1 MKNRENVQ
9 KRSKNKSARR
19 NGLLRLIVA
28 AFLILLQGVWF
39 VLAFTKLG
47 SYYRWISMAVTA
59 LSFFIVL
66 VIYGTHINSAQKISW
81 TILIFALPNT

>member
-9 KRSKNKSARR
+9 KRSKNKSERR

-47 SYYRWISMAVTA
+47 SYYRWISMAV
-59 LSFFIVL
+59 
-66 VIYGTHINSAQKISW
+66 
-81 TILIFALPNT
+81 